1 MDQSHDNLKPNY
13 KWDSTFHSM
22 QNNID
27 DMRGNIRSANQY
39 IVESKACIDKI
50 DLKSVS
56 ANVSP

>member
-1 MDQSHDNLKPNY
+1 
-13 KWDSTFHSM
+13 M

-27 DMRGNIRSANQY
+27 DMRGNIRTANQY
-39 IVESKACIDKI
+39 IVDSKACIDKI